1 MNNKVK
7 NTKKQVG
14 TSIRVLILVPV
25 IILGIVGIFSNAL
38 AMKNIRSVNAKATQ
52 ITDEYMES
60 MISLNAIQEELQS
73 IHQNALS
80 HIIATDFDTMINL
93 VNTIKSQETDL
104 EQKMDEFGEVVD
116 ADDMDSYKDLM
127 TNYENFKVA
136 VTNVV
141 AYSANTKTA
150 DAYACAN
157 GDLSNYSDAMI
168 SDLDK
173 ITQHTSE
180 NSEKKERCES

>member
-7 NTKKQVG
+7 NTKKQAG

-104 EQKMDEFGEVVD
+104 EQKMDEFGKVVD

-127 TNYENFKVA
+127 TN
-136 VTNVV
+136 
-141 AYSANTKTA
+141 
-150 DAYACAN
+150 
-157 GDLSNYSDAMI
+157 
-168 SDLDK
+168 
-173 ITQHTSE
+173 
-180 NSEKKERCES
+180 